1 MEATIEYK
9 GVELLV
15 QGHYSPPERMS
26 MYDSNLEGYSGCNA
40 EFECFAVYID
50 DVAVFD
56 LFTPKQLSEIEEL
69 AILKIENK

>member
-1 MEATIEYK
+1 METTIEYK

-15 QGHYSPPERMS
+15 QGHYSPPEETVRYYPDGS
-26 MYDSNLEGYSGCNA
+26 GYPGCNA

-56 LFTPKQLSEIEEL
+56 LFTPKQLKEIEEL
-69 AILKIENK
+69 AILKIESE